1 MFSVNGVEVRL
12 FRRRRNRKVAF
23 ARRSL
28 AVWLADGV
36 RALARKLVVAGKVA
50 GALALLAG
58 AAYGAERAVKH
69 VIASPRFAVREIR
82 VGTTAHVSSDEV
94 LALAAVTPG
103 DRLLS
108 VDTDAVAARVA
119 THPWVAAARVRRE
132 LPSVLAIDV
141 SERQAAA
148 ATLLGALYLIDQA
161 GHPFKRASLDEADG
175 LPVVTGLSREQF
187 TAQRA
192 ASEAAFRESIDLLH
206 AYQGGDSKR
215 PPLSEIHIDP
225 HAGFSLVLLEG
236 GGEIRLGRGEMA
248 GKLARLDAILGALPP
263 HGAAGL
269 ETVLLD
275 GPSRDRVTVR
285 LASGSAPA
293 KNFDLTP
300 NPVKM
305 TDHKQQH

>member
-1 MFSVNGVEVRL
+1 MFGVKGVELRL
-12 FRRRRNRKVAF
+12 FGRRRNRKVAF
-23 ARRSL
+23 ARRSP

-36 RALARKLVVAGKVA
+36 RAVARKLVVAGKVA

-58 AAYGAERAVKH
+58 AAYGAERAVRH
-69 VIASPRFAVREIR
+69 VIASPRFAVREVRI
-82 VGTTAHVSSDEV
+82 GPTAHVSSDEV
-94 LALAAVTPG
+94 LALAAVNPG

-148 ATLLGALYLIDQA
+148 AALLGALYLIDEA
-161 GHPFKRASLDEADG
+161 GHPFKHAALDEVDG

-187 TAQRA
+187 TAQRG
-192 ASEAAFRESIDLLH
+192 ASEAAFREAIELLR
-206 AYQGGDSKR
+206 AYRDDPKR
-215 PPLSEIHIDP
+215 PPLSEVHIDP
-225 HAGFSLVLLEG
+225 RAGFSLVLLDG
-236 GGEIRLGRGEMA
+236 GGEIRVGRGDVA
-248 GKLARLDAILGALPP
+248 GKLARLDAILSAMPP

-269 ETVLLD
+269 DTVLLD

-285 LASGSAPA
+285 LASKKFQPGGKPGE
-293 KNFDLTP
+293 D
-300 NPVKM
+300 
-305 TDHKQQH
+305 D